1 MWKNVLVLVSLCL
14 LFEDVNAQT
23 TKNRYYKANDENVSY
38 VGRTEIQSDGSVSF
52 DWTGTYLR
60 TRLSGGE
67 LSMKISD
74 TGINYYNVFVDSLLH
89 KTVKVSGKDTLINF
103 ISGMD
108 KGIHHV
114 LIQKRTEGEWGRQ
127 PFINLC
133 FIMKEN

>member
-1 MWKNVLVLVSLCL
+1 MLVLVSLCL

-74 TGINYYNVFVDSLLH
+74 TGINYYNHAAKTKDMGASYRHAFRMSL
-89 KTVKVSGKDTLINF
+89 S
-103 ISGMD
+103 
-108 KGIHHV
+108 
-114 LIQKRTEGEWGRQ
+114 
-127 PFINLC
+127 
-133 FIMKEN
+133 

>member
-89 KTVKVSGKDTLINF
+89 KTVPSVFLPVRSRTLPGR
-103 ISGMD
+103 ISTGVNGM
-108 KGIHHV
+108 
-114 LIQKRTEGEWGRQ
+114 
-127 PFINLC
+127 
-133 FIMKEN
+133 

>member
-1 MWKNVLVLVSLCL
+1 MLVLVSLCL

-89 KTVKVSGKDTLINF
+89 KTVKVSVKI
-103 ISGMD
+103 
-108 KGIHHV
+108 
-114 LIQKRTEGEWGRQ
+114 
-127 PFINLC
+127 LC
-133 FIMKEN
+133 

>member
-1 MWKNVLVLVSLCL
+1 
-14 LFEDVNAQT
+14 
-23 TKNRYYKANDENVSY
+23 
-38 VGRTEIQSDGSVSF
+38 
-52 DWTGTYLR
+52 
-60 TRLSGGE
+60 
-67 LSMKISD
+67 MKISD

-114 LIQKRTEGEWGRQ
+114 LIQKRTEGEWERQ